1 MRIKIGPNPSEFP
14 RNLPIANIRKKGA
27 SISNEAA
34 ISLGRGGASDLWI
47 IIKIN
52 PVIIATRDNP
62 IRNDLIPSCFQP
74 GGRCEFWYEPL
85 SHLVMV
91 LCIFPSAVY
100 ENCINPWLNAS
111 CLLCVL
117 ALTEFSIFAAFLR
130 SILKFSNC
138 RKQKLSQTMGWA
150 LTRGWQILQI
160 KFKSSPE
167 ICVNPPLLV
176 KNLTFSDTIWQ
187 LWGLHNSLAKFILFS
202 PLVNHDT
209 VLLGLLSDNARG
221 VSTNIRCHKAGNII
235 ADDGITPSLNWNQD
249 KRKSKLWKSS
259 DKWLILACS
268 YSSLH
273 AVTVACMQLQ

>member
-1 MRIKIGPNPSEFP
+1 MRIKFGPNPSEFS
-14 RNLPIANIRKKGA
+14 RNLPIIASVRKKGA

-52 PVIIATRDNP
+52 PVIFATRDNP

-91 LCIFPSAVY
+91 LCIFPVDAVY

-111 CLLCVL
+111 WLLCVL
-117 ALTEFSIFAAFLR
+117 ALTEFSIFAVFLR
-130 SILKFSNC
+130 PILKFSNC

-187 LWGLHNSLAKFILFS
+187 LWDLHNSRAKFILFW
-202 PLVNHDT
+202 PLVDHDT

-221 VSTNIRCHKAGNII
+221 VNTHIRCHKAGNTIT
-235 ADDGITPSLNWNQD
+235 DDEASPSVPQ
-249 KRKSKLWKSS
+249 SHQS
-259 DKWLILACS
+259 DNCFI
-268 YSSLH
+268 
-273 AVTVACMQLQ
+273 